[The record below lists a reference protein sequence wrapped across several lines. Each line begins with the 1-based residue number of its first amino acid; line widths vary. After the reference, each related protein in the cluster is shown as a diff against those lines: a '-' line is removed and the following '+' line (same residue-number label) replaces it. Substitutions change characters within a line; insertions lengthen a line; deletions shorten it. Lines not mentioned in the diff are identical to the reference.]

1 MQNKRVAFMMLLG
14 MLIVISVS
22 AQSRLDSLQHL
33 SEVVISGNTP
43 QNDNLLLPQTGT
55 INIKSEKIIR
65 QPSLFGEPDIMRTI
79 QSQAGVSGG
88 TEGFSGLFVRG
99 GESDENLFLLHHLP
113 VFHKGHLGGLFSAF
127 NVAAVDKVDFYKANF
142 PAQYGGRVSS
152 ITDIQMPESNYKR
165 YCGQFMVGLL
175 SGNAYAT
182 GPIIKD
188 HLAFS
193 AGIRRSWTEL
203 ITIPIFAIMNH
214 SKKKEGKEEQGC
226 YALTDVNL
234 KIDFRFNTRFG
245 GFTHYYRGAD
255 ALKLGEEKFYSS
267 ESDFYDEKNL
277 LRLNWISEGGITG
290 FHYALSANNYLFAKG
305 YYSRYASTL
314 SQNNDEEVQDEKQY
328 NHRTNKNSIEELG
341 FAFCEE
347 SVITNW
353 LVSKVGID
361 YAHQTYQ
368 PEELTI
374 KSSLENKDYL
384 STIGVQTISGDEL
397 AVWTDHMIT
406 PSDKTQLR
414 LGMRYVVYVSEKQK
428 HTSLEPRIG
437 VRLSLCNNLSI
448 KAGYMRVSQFV
459 QQVSDSYVSLPTE
472 SWVPIGAKN
481 KPLWCDQISG
491 GIYGNLPFDCYF
503 SVEGYY
509 KWMKNLLEY
518 KEGIG
523 SLTVNSSWDEKMTSG
538 VGWTYGADISIHR
551 DKGRLTGSI
560 NYGLLWNKRKFE
572 ELNGGITF
580 PGKYDS
586 RHKINING
594 TFHLNKRIDFNMAW
608 TYMTGNM
615 VTLALQNYKK
625 LDNAGFTNDI
635 APLGMIGYKWG
646 VGYYPSRNNVRLP
659 AYHRL
664 DVGISWYRN
673 YPNGRQGIWNF
684 SIYNLYSRIN
694 PVAIRKDGI
703 ESPYGGGS
711 LWSTSFQTVGFLPII
726 PSVSY
731 TLKL

>member
-1 MQNKRVAFMMLLG
+1 MQNKRVALMVLLG
-14 MLIVISVS
+14 MLIVESVS
-22 AQSRLDSLQHL
+22 AQGRIDSLQHL
-33 SEVVISGNTP
+33 SEVVILGNTP

-55 INIKSEKIIR
+55 ISIESEGIVR

-88 TEGFSGLFVRG
+88 IEGFSGLLVRG
-99 GESDENLFLLHHLP
+99 GESDQNLFLLHHLP

-127 NVAAVDKVDFYKANF
+127 NIAAVNKVNFYKASF
-142 PAQYGGRVSS
+142 PAQYGGRISS
-152 ITDIQMPESNYKR
+152 ITDIQMHESDYRR
-165 YCGQFMVGLL
+165 YHGQFTIGLL
-175 SGNAYAT
+175 SGNAYMT

-188 HLAFS
+188 RLAFS

-203 ITIPIFAIMNH
+203 MTIPILAIMNH
-214 SKKKEGKEEQGC
+214 SKKKEGKKELGS

-234 KIDFRFNTRFG
+234 KLDFKFNARAG
-245 GFTHYYRGAD
+245 GFAHYYRGVD
-255 ALKLGEEKFYSS
+255 ALKLGEEKFLSN
-267 ESDFYDEKNL
+267 ESDHYDEESL
-277 LRLNWISEGGITG
+277 LRLKWISDGGIAG
-290 FHYALSANNYLFAKG
+290 FHYALTPNTYLFAKG
-305 YYSRYASTL
+305 YYTRYASTL
-314 SQNNDEEVQDEKQY
+314 TQNNDEKVQEEEHY
-328 NHRTNKNSIEELG
+328 NHRTNKNGIEELG
-341 FAFCEE
+341 FTLRDE
-347 SVITNW
+347 SVITKW

-361 YAHQTYQ
+361 YVHQMYH

-374 KSSLENKDYL
+374 KSSEEGKDQL
-384 STIGVQTISGDEL
+384 LTAEAQKVSGNEISL
-397 AVWTDHMIT
+397 WTDHVIS
-406 PSDKTQLR
+406 PSDKAQLS
-414 LGMRYVVYVSEKQK
+414 LGLRYVVFVSENQK
-428 HTSLEPRIG
+428 HLSMEPRVGI
-437 VRLSLCNNLSI
+437 RMNISDNISI

-472 SWVPIGAKN
+472 SWVPIGAKY
-481 KPLWCDQISG
+481 KPLYCDQVSG
-491 GIYGNLPFDCYF
+491 GVYGNLPLDCYF

-523 SLTVNSSWDEKMTSG
+523 SLTANSSWDEKLTSG
-538 VGWTYGADISIHR
+538 MGWTYGADLSIHR

-560 NYGLLWNKRKFE
+560 NYGLLWNKRKFGD
-572 ELNGGITF
+572 LNSGRVF
-580 PGKYDS
+580 PGKYDN

-594 TFHLNKRIDFNMAW
+594 TFHLNKKVAFNMAW
-608 TYMTGNM
+608 TYMTGNRI
-615 VTLALQNYKK
+615 TLALQNYKK

-646 VGYYPSRNNVRLP
+646 VGYYPSKNNVQLP

-664 DVGISWYRN
+664 DVGVSWYRN
-673 YPNGRQGIWNF
+673 YSNGRQGIWNF

-694 PVAIRKDGI
+694 PVAIRKDGL
-703 ESPYGGGS
+703 ESPFGS
-711 LWSTSFQTVGFLPII
+711 GTLWSTSFQTVGFLPII